1 MSVVYEVRFTLSDE
15 LKKNNNSLS
24 SKVNSSTAEENQNIS
39 KKAEAQVQ
47 KEQHENYKKI
57 AGGLTAGLTVAT
69 KGYQTYLQVRN
80 VLNAQS
86 MVNMGIRGDILA
98 AKNLQIQ
105 TARNDAIIGK
115 ISTVLSPALTGA
127 IGGFSGGGLHG
138 AGIGFVA
145 GLGVGVFNLAK
156 DLIVENINM
165 QAQQSAYAAD
175 QQLRTYIGTIER
187 QRLINN
193 VGYYRW

>member
-15 LKKNNNSLS
+15 LKKNNSLS
-24 SKVNSSTAEENQNIS
+24 SKVSSSTAEENQKIA
-39 KKAEAQVQ
+39 KKAEAQAK
-47 KEQHENYKKI
+47 KEQHEYYKKI
-57 AGGLTAGLTVAT
+57 AGGLTAGLTAVT

-80 VLNAQS
+80 ILNAQS

-115 ISTVLSPALTGA
+115 ISTVLNPALTGA
-127 IGGFSGGGLHG
+127 IGGFSGGGLQSALVGG
-138 AGIGFVA
+138 AI
-145 GLGVGVFNLAK
+145 GLGVGVFNLTK
-156 DLIVENINM
+156 DLIVEDINM
-165 QAQQSAYAAD
+165 QAQQSAYIAD
-175 QQLRTYIGTIER
+175 QQLRSYINTIER

-193 VGYYRW
+193 VGYYR

>member
-15 LKKNNNSLS
+15 LKNNNSLS

-57 AGGLTAGLTVAT
+57 SGGLTAGLAAVT

-80 VLNAQS
+80 ILNAQS

-115 ISTVLSPALTGA
+115 INTVLNPALTGA
-127 IGGFSGGGLHG
+127 IGGFSGGGLYG

-145 GLGVGVFNLAK
+145 GLGVGVFNLTK
-156 DLIVENINM
+156 DLIVENINI
-165 QAQQSAYAAD
+165 QTQQNAYVAD
-175 QQLRTYIGTIER
+175 QQLRSYISTIER

>member
-15 LKKNNNSLS
+15 LKNNNSLS
-24 SKVNSSTAEENQNIS
+24 SKVSSSTAEENQNIS

-57 AGGLTAGLTVAT
+57 AGGLTAGLTAVT

-80 VLNAQS
+80 ILNAQS

-105 TARNDAIIGK
+105 TARNDAVIGK
-115 ISTVLSPALTGA
+115 INTVLNPALTGA
-127 IGGFSGGGLHG
+127 IGGFSGGGAIG
-138 AGIGFVA
+138 AGIGFIA

-156 DLIVENINM
+156 DLIVENVNI
-165 QAQQSAYAAD
+165 QTQQSAYFAD
-175 QQLRTYIGTIER
+175 HQLKSYINTIER

-193 VGYYRW
+193 VGYYR